1 MATATGPLVE
11 RPAWLDEAVWPFPTR
26 TCPSA
31 HGGVAYTDIGS
42 GPTLL
47 FVHVGFWSFV
57 WRDVLAVLS
66 TSFRCVTLDAPGTGL
81 SAARTPGMREAA
93 DAIDAVV
100 TRLDLHDITLV
111 VHDLGGPA
119 ALQAAARW
127 PDRVHRLV
135 AVNTFGWK
143 PRGVAFTGMLRVMG
157 SAPMRAFDTATG
169 FLPRAASTRMGVGRR
184 LDRDAR
190 RTFRRGVDRRGRASF
205 HRYMRAARIHDY
217 QAIDTVLTALSDRP
231 LLTIFGAR
239 NDPLRFQPRWRERF
253 DDIHQVRVPRGNHF
267 PMNDDPSLVARDIT
281 AWHARTT
288 QESGM

>member
-11 RPAWLDEAVWPFPTR
+11 RPAWLDEAIWPFLSR

-31 HGGVAYTDIGS
+31 HGGIAYTDVGA

-57 WRDVLAVLS
+57 WRDVLATLS

-81 SAARTPGMREAA
+81 SAARTTGMDEAA

-100 TRLDLHDITLV
+100 TMLDLHDITLV

-119 ALQAAARW
+119 ALEAAARW
-127 PDRVHRLV
+127 PERVRRLV

-143 PRGVAFTGMLRVMG
+143 PHGVAFTGMLRLMG
-157 SAPMRAFDTATG
+157 SAPMRALDTATG
-169 FLPRAASTRMGVGRR
+169 FLPRATSTRMGVGRR

-205 HRYMRAARIHDY
+205 HRYMHGAGPRLPGHRHRADRALGPAPAHDLRCPQRPAPVPAPMARAVRRH
-217 QAIDTVLTALSDRP
+217 P
-231 LLTIFGAR
+231 PGAR
-239 NDPLRFQPRWRERF
+239 R
-253 DDIHQVRVPRGNHF
+253 RGNHV
-267 PMNDDPSLVARDIT
+267 PMNDDPSLVAREIA